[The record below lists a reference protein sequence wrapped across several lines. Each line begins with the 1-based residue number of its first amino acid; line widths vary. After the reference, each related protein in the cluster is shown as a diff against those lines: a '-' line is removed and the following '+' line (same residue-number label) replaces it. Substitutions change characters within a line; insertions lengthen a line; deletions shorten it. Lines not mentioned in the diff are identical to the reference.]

1 MSVLQLILLTFK
13 YTVSSMKW
21 NWQQKNWPDFIYSGK
36 ALDEFERVFL
46 VESSKLMGATAI
58 INEEEGRKFTI
69 DLMSEEALKSSKI
82 EGEILDRDSVSS
94 SLLRQLGF
102 APQYSDHR
110 ANDKE
115 KGIAALMV
123 SNYEA
128 FDQPL
133 SHEMMFN
140 WQSNIIVG
148 SWRIQDIG
156 KYRTSEEPMQVV
168 SGYEGHYNVHFEA
181 PPASHVQKEMDTF
194 IAWYNDSSPQ
204 GAHPMSPLVRASIAH
219 IYFVSIHPFED
230 GNGRIGRALSEKVLA
245 QSIGRPALVALSHA
259 IEKNRKEYYKQL
271 EQNNKELTIDLWMSY
286 FSKTILEAVHHA
298 QKLVRFT
305 VNKTRFFDQMQ
316 QQTNERQ
323 AKVLSRMVAAGMDGF
338 VGGMSVKKYMQ
349 MTGAIERT
357 AIRDIQALEKLG
369 AFTKTGKGRGVRY
382 WLSLGVEF
390 ETEKN
395 KFLKEQ
401 KVNHN

>member
-1 MSVLQLILLTFK
+1 
-13 YTVSSMKW
+13 MKW
-21 NWQQKNWPDFIYSGK
+21 NWQQKSWPDFVYSGK
-36 ALDEFERVFL
+36 DLDELERIFL
-46 VESSKLMGATAI
+46 VESSKLVGAAAI
-58 INEEEGRKFTI
+58 IHEEEEKKFTI
-69 DLMSEEALKSSKI
+69 DLMSEEALKTSKI
-82 EGEILDRDSVSS
+82 EGEILDRDSVRS

-123 SNYEA
+123 DNYET

-140 WQSNIIVG
+140 WQSNIIAG
-148 SWRIQDIG
+148 SWRIQDID

-168 SGYEGHYNVHFEA
+168 SGYEGHYKVHFEA
-181 PPASHVQKEMDTF
+181 PPAVRIPKEMDAF
-194 IAWYNDSSPQ
+194 IAWYNDSAP
-204 GAHPMSPLVRASIAH
+204 GANPISPLIRASIAH
-219 IYFVSIHPFED
+219 VYFVSIHPFEG

-245 QSIGRPALVALSHA
+245 QSIGRPALVALSYA

-271 EQNNKELTIDLWMSY
+271 EQNNKELSIDSWVSY
-286 FSKTILEAVHHA
+286 FSKTVLEAVNHA

-305 VNKTRFFDQMQ
+305 VNKTRFFEQMQ

-338 VGGMSVKKYMQ
+338 VGGMSVKKYMK

-357 AIRDIQALEKLG
+357 AIRDIQSLEKLG

-382 WLSLGVEF
+382 WLNLGKEF
-390 ETEKN
+390 EDEQNRHLQEKAF
-395 KFLKEQ
+395 KKR
-401 KVNHN
+401 

>member
-1 MSVLQLILLTFK
+1 
-13 YTVSSMKW
+13 MKW
-21 NWQQKNWPDFIYSGK
+21 NWQQKNWPDFIYSREAFGE
-36 ALDEFERVFL
+36 LENIFL
-46 VESSKLMGATAI
+46 VESSKLVGATVI
-58 INEEEGRKFTI
+58 INEEEKKKFTI

-102 APQYSDHR
+102 TPQYSDHR

-123 SNYEA
+123 DNYET

-133 SHEMMFN
+133 SHEMLFS
-140 WQSNIIVG
+140 WQLNVAAG
-148 SWRIQDIG
+148 SRGIQDIG

-168 SGYEGHYNVHFEA
+168 SGYEGHYKVHFEA
-181 PPASHVQKEMDTF
+181 PSSQQVAAEMDKF
-194 IAWYNDSSPQ
+194 ILWFNDTAPN
-204 GAHPMSPLVRASIAH
+204 GKHPLSPLIRASIAH

-230 GNGRIGRALSEKVLA
+230 GNGRIARVLSEKILA
-245 QSIGRPALVALSHA
+245 QSVGRPVLVALSHT
-259 IEKNRKEYYKQL
+259 IEKKRKEYYKQL
-271 EQNNKELTIDLWMSY
+271 EQNNKELTVDSWVSY
-286 FSKTILEAVHHA
+286 FSRAILDAVCHA

-323 AKVLSRMVAAGMDGF
+323 AKVLSRMLAAGMGGF
-338 VGGMSVKKYMQ
+338 QGGMSVKKYMK

-357 AIRDIQALEKLG
+357 AIRDIQALVKLG
-369 AFTKTGKGRGVRY
+369 ALTKTGKGRGVRY
-382 WLSLGVEF
+382 WLDLGAEF
-390 ETEKN
+390 EIEKN
-395 KFLKEQ
+395 QFLKEQ
-401 KVNHN
+401 KSSKRLKLPRDLDNDGMER

>member
-1 MSVLQLILLTFK
+1 
-13 YTVSSMKW
+13 MKW
-21 NWQQKNWPDFIYSGK
+21 NWQQQNWPYFIYSGNDFDK
-36 ALDEFERVFL
+36 LERTFL
-46 VESSKLMGATAI
+46 IESSKLLGATAI
-58 INEEEGRKFTI
+58 INEAEGKKFMI
-69 DLMSEEALKSSKI
+69 ALMSEEALQSSKI

-123 SNYEA
+123 HNYET

-140 WQSNIIVG
+140 WQSNIVAG
-148 SWRIQDIG
+148 SWRIQDVG
-156 KYRTSEEPMQVV
+156 KYRTCEEPMQVV
-168 SGYEGHYNVHFEA
+168 SGYEGHYRVHFEA
-181 PPASHVQKEMDTF
+181 PPVAHVQKEMDAF

-204 GAHPMSPLVRASIAH
+204 GNKPIPPLVRASIAH
-219 IYFVSIHPFED
+219 LYFVSIHPFED
-230 GNGRIGRALSEKVLA
+230 GNGRVARALSEKVLA
-245 QSIGRPALVALSHA
+245 QSMGRPALVALSHA
-259 IEKNRKEYYKQL
+259 IEKNRKEYYQQL
-271 EQNNKELTIDLWMSY
+271 EQSNKDLTIDSWVSY
-286 FSKTILEAVHHA
+286 FAKTVLEAVHHA

-323 AKVLSRMVAAGMDGF
+323 AKVLSRMVAVGMDGF
-338 VGGMSVKKYMQ
+338 VGGMSVKKYIS

-357 AIRDIQALEKLG
+357 AIRDIQALEKIG

-382 WLSLGVEF
+382 WLNLGVEF

-395 KFLKEQ
+395 KFLKE
-401 KVNHN
+401 KAGGY

>member
-1 MSVLQLILLTFK
+1 
-13 YTVSSMKW
+13 MKW
-21 NWQQKNWPDFIYSGK
+21 NWQQKNWPDFEYSQK
-36 ALDEFERVFL
+36 SFDELEAVFL
-46 VESSKLMGATAI
+46 AESSKLFGATTI
-58 INEEEGRKFTI
+58 INEQEEKKFRI
-69 DLMSEEALKSSKI
+69 ALMSEEALKTSKI
-82 EGEILDRDSVSS
+82 EGEVLDRDSVSS
-94 SLLRQLGF
+94 SLLRQLGL

-123 SNYEA
+123 DNYET

-133 SHEMMFN
+133 SHDMLFN
-140 WQSNIIVG
+140 WQSNIVAG
-148 SWRIQDIG
+148 SRGIHDIG

-168 SGYEGHYNVHFEA
+168 SGYEGLYKVHFEA
-181 PPASHVQKEMDTF
+181 PPTASVQKEMDAF
-194 IAWYNDSSPQ
+194 IAWYNDTSPN
-204 GAHPMSPLVRASIAH
+204 GSKPISPLVRASITH
-219 IYFVSIHPFED
+219 IYFVFIHPFED

-245 QSIGRPALVALSHA
+245 QSIGRPALVSLSHV
-259 IEKNRKEYYKQL
+259 IENNRKEYYKQL
-271 EQNNKELTIDLWMSY
+271 EQTNKKLTIDPWVTY
-286 FSKTILEAVHHA
+286 FSKVVLEAVNHA

-305 VNKTRFFDQMQ
+305 VSKTRFFDRIQ

-338 VGGMSVKKYMQ
+338 VGGMNVKKYMS

-369 AFTKTGKGRGVRY
+369 ALIKTGKGRGARY
-382 WLSLGVEF
+382 WLNLGEEF
-390 ETEKN
+390 EVEKD

-401 KVNHN
+401 KSSKRLKLSRNLDHDMER

>member
-1 MSVLQLILLTFK
+1 
-13 YTVSSMKW
+13 MKW
-21 NWQQKNWPDFIYSGK
+21 NWQQKNWPNFICSGK
-36 ALDEFERVFL
+36 ALDELERIFL
-46 VESSKLMGATAI
+46 VESSKLLGAIAI
-58 INEEEGRKFTI
+58 IKEEEQKKFTI
-69 DLMSEEALKSSKI
+69 DLMSEEALKTSKI
-82 EGEILDRDSVSS
+82 EGEILDRDSVNS

-102 APQYSDHR
+102 TPQYSDHR

-123 SNYEA
+123 DNYET

-140 WQSNIIVG
+140 WQSNILAG
-148 SWRIQDIG
+148 AWRVQDIG

-168 SGYEGHYNVHFEA
+168 SGYEGHYEVHFEA
-181 PPASHVQKEMDTF
+181 PPAVSVPKEMDAF

-204 GAHPMSPLVRASIAH
+204 AANPISPLIRASIAH

-286 FSKTILEAVHHA
+286 FSKAILEAVRHA

-305 VNKTRFFDQMQ
+305 VNKTRFFDQ
-316 QQTNERQ
+316 
-323 AKVLSRMVAAGMDGF
+323 
-338 VGGMSVKKYMQ
+338 
-349 MTGAIERT
+349 
-357 AIRDIQALEKLG
+357 IQ
-369 AFTKTGKGRGVRY
+369 
-382 WLSLGVEF
+382 
-390 ETEKN
+390 
-395 KFLKEQ
+395 
-401 KVNHN
+401 